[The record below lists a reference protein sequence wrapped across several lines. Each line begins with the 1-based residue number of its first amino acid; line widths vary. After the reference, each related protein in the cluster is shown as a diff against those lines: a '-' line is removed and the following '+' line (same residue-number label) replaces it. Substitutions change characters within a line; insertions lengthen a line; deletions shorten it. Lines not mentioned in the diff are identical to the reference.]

1 VALTFDLWNTPP
13 YVKVGFYVTTLY
25 DEGEP
30 YAEDRG
36 MSFCYAAK
44 TELPPELEYFSF
56 QEDDRLKEGPRPSD
70 LNK

>member
-1 VALTFDLWNTPP
+1 MIYFDTTP
-13 YVKVGFYVTTLY
+13 YVKVGFYATMLY

-36 MSFCYAAK
+36 MSFCYMTK
-44 TELPPELEYFSF
+44 TELLPELEYFSF

-70 LNK
+70 LRK